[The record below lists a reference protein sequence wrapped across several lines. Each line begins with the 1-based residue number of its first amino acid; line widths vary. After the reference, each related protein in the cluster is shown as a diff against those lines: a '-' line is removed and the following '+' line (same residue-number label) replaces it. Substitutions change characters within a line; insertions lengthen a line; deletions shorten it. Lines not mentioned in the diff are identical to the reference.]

1 MFKKLNLVALVAA
14 TATTAFAAYGPSAP
28 SAPAASN
35 SSWTLGVGYGQMFG
49 LKKTTESASTEA
61 RADKPKLLEVDL
73 FNNSGLGLV
82 YITSA
87 EKSTIVNAASSDA
100 ELGGTKDKYKF
111 HGIFGGYQKSFA
123 NNMTGRV
130 ILGVSTQEID
140 GTAQKSE
147 NEFAYGVSGAYH
159 MNLSGKMNG
168 FMELGYLGQKEFEY
182 VTNKKVEGSG
192 FYAKLGI
199 KMPL

>member
-49 LKKTTESASTEA
+49 LKKTTNSTTEEA

-87 EKSTIVNAASSDA
+87 EKSSIVNAASNDTVLSTDN
-100 ELGGTKDKYKF
+100 YKF

-140 GTAQKSE
+140 GTTNKSE

-168 FMELGYLGQKEFEY
+168 FMELGYLGQKEFEFASG
-182 VTNKKVEGSG
+182 KKVEGSG